1 MGLSSCLAN
10 FVDPNPIPDGVFLVR
25 LQSFSD
31 DYYMDIFPLQRQC
44 TQPSLV
50 PIK

>member
-44 TQPSLV
+44 AQPSLV

>member
-1 MGLSSCLAN
+1 MGLSSSLAN
-10 FVDPNPIPDGVFLVR
+10 FVDPSPIPDGVFLVR

-31 DYYMDIFPLQRQC
+31 DYYTAIFPHQRHC
-44 TQPSLV
+44 AQPSLA